1 MRRPGRKRERSQPS
15 NKDNDHDR
23 NNRNTESNGDHSH
36 LTTLDPSP
44 THSPPGSLFSPEW
57 PDSDN
62 FSRLLAPLEP
72 NLISVLQG
80 EDDTVDGLFTSPMD
94 PLELDSNDFFSH
106 NPDAIPEASSFD
118 HLNTSKSSS
127 LSSNAQ
133 SLLNGT
139 WGVSGAAGSASGCLI
154 QALDLMRELSA
165 TKPSVCIRSTGQTDV
180 ATVSTVGTDANLSA
194 QNVVAENQQTFETV
208 NNMLQCPCTEDSYLL
223 IILSMIVMKALG
235 RYAAAARNQFWG
247 AGEKGD
253 KSRAST
259 STHEQ
264 VGQFSGVGDENTGRL
279 GAQLILGKLHTVQ
292 RLVKQLSPRL
302 KAHGPETAS
311 EGEGDL
317 ERDILMGDWQ
327 VAFPSESGMTPAPL
341 SPTVFEQIDVDLRKA
356 LSALS
361 SEIINMLRQN

>member
-1 MRRPGRKRERSQPS
+1 MRRPGRKRESQPS

-23 NNRNTESNGDHSH
+23 NSRNTESNGDHNH

-44 THSPPGSLFSPEW
+44 TCSTPGNLLSPDWS
-57 PDSDN
+57 DSDN
-62 FSRLLAPLEP
+62 FSRLLAPLDP
-72 NLISVLQG
+72 DLISVFQG
-80 EDDTVDGLFTSPMD
+80 DNDTIDGLFTSPMD
-94 PLELDSNDFFSH
+94 PLELESNNFFSH

-127 LSSNAQ
+127 LSSSDQ

-139 WGVSGAAGSASGCLI
+139 WGVSGAAGSASCCLI

-165 TKPSVCIRSTGQTDV
+165 IKPSVCIRSTGQND
-180 ATVSTVGTDANLSA
+180 AGTVSTVGPDANLSA
-194 QNVVAENQQTFETV
+194 QNVVAENQQTFEMV
-208 NNMLQCPCTEDSYLL
+208 NNMLQCPCMEDSYLL
-223 IILSMIVMKALG
+223 IILSMIVMKALD
-235 RYAAAARNQFWG
+235 RYAAAARKQFWG

-264 VGQFSGVGDENTGRL
+264 VPQLSGVGDENPGRL

-311 EGEGDL
+311 EGGGDL
-317 ERDILMGDWQ
+317 ERDIVRGDWQ
-327 VAFPSESGMTPAPL
+327 IASPSEGGMTPAPL
-341 SPTVFEQIDVDLRKA
+341 SPTVFEQIDLDLRKA
-356 LSALS
+356 LSGLS